1 MPPTIHLRDVVSEME
16 GFDDNFRSFLNRVTG
31 ELATV
36 SVEELSAVEEDYDLE
51 DYPQWQ
57 REAIQKA
64 EEIIVSEDWLE
75 LPSKFEIH
83 EWQIMRDFCYSVDDE
98 RLSSEL
104 LDAIH
109 GSGAFRVFKNA
120 IYYRGIE
127 QRWHSFRQD
136 ALEQIARDWLERNE
150 ISFVED

>member
-1 MPPTIHLRDVVSEME
+1 MPPTIHLRNVVGEME
-16 GFDDNFRSFLNRVTG
+16 AFDDTFRSFLNRATG

-36 SVEELSAVEEDYDLE
+36 SSDDLLAVEEDYELDA
-51 DYPQWQ
+51 YPQWQ

-64 EEIIVSEDWLE
+64 EEIMVSDDWIG

-83 EWQIMRDFCYSVDDE
+83 EWEIMRGFCYTVDDE

-109 GSGAFRVFKNA
+109 GSGAFRAFKNT
-120 IYYRGIE
+120 IYYRGI
-127 QRWHSFRQD
+127 QQDWYDFRQD

-150 ISFVED
+150 IPFVED

>member
-1 MPPTIHLRDVVSEME
+1 MPPTIHLRDVVGEME
-16 GFDDNFRSFLNRVTG
+16 GFDDNFRSFLNRATG
-31 ELATV
+31 ELVTV
-36 SVEELSAVEEDYDLE
+36 GVEDLSAVEESYELE
-51 DYPQWQ
+51 ATPQWQ

-64 EEIIVSEDWLE
+64 EEIMVSDDWLE

-83 EWQIMRDFCYSVDDE
+83 EWEIMRDFCYSLDAE

-109 GSGAFRVFKNA
+109 GSGAFRAFKNT

-127 QRWHSFRQD
+127 QDWFRFQQD

-150 ISFVED
+150 IPFLEN

>member
-1 MPPTIHLRDVVSEME
+1 MPPTIHLRDVVDEMD
-16 GFDDNFRSFLNRVTG
+16 GFDGNFRSFLNRATG

-36 SVEELSAVEEDYDLE
+36 GIEDLSAVEDGYDVE
-51 DYPQWQ
+51 ASSRWQ
-57 REAIQKA
+57 REGIQKA
-64 EEIIVSEDWLE
+64 EEIIVSDDWLE

-83 EWQIMRDFCYSVDDE
+83 EWQIMRDFCYTVDDE

-109 GSGAFRVFKNA
+109 GSGAFRAFKNA
-120 IYYRGIE
+120 VYYRGI
-127 QRWHSFRQD
+127 QQDWYRFRQD

-150 ISFVED
+150 IPFVED

>member
-1 MPPTIHLRDVVSEME
+1 MPPTVHLRDVVGEME
-16 GFDDNFRSFLNRVTG
+16 GFDDNFRSFLNRATG

-36 SVEELSAVEEDYDLE
+36 GVEDLSAVEDGYDLE
-51 DYPQWQ
+51 TYPQWQ

-64 EEIIVSEDWLE
+64 EEIMVSDDWLE

-83 EWQIMRDFCYSVDDE
+83 EWEIMRRFCYSLDDE

-109 GSGAFRVFKNA
+109 GSGAFRAFENT

-127 QRWHSFRQD
+127 ERWYSYRQD

-150 ISFVED
+150 IPFVED